1 MFKELSGPH
10 CKKHNYCELHLKN
23 TICLE
28 ITWTKPK
35 STVYWW
41 SDILLWS
48 AVNAHSCTETARA
61 HAGGRAPRTSGGRRW
76 NKEDVDEAILIL
88 RRRWRRWWRRW
99 RRGSGGPEHHL
110 QDDEPSRIS
119 ASLSLS
125 LSLWLI
131 KKGDVIPS
139 EPVRAPERGRGTSAV
154 TEVDWQ
160 AGSLIKGATSVT
172 EMRVMW
178 MEMYGC

>member
-1 MFKELSGPH
+1 MTSCYGQPWTRIPAQKPREHTQVDAHLARQAAVGGTKKMWTRLFWSWGGGGGGGGEGGGGGAEVQSITYRTTNHLGFLPLS
-10 CKKHNYCELHLKN
+10 L
-23 TICLE
+23 
-28 ITWTKPK
+28 
-35 STVYWW
+35 
-41 SDILLWS
+41 
-48 AVNAHSCTETARA
+48 
-61 HAGGRAPRTSGGRRW
+61 
-76 NKEDVDEAILIL
+76 
-88 RRRWRRWWRRW
+88 
-99 RRGSGGPEHHL
+99 
-110 QDDEPSRIS
+110 
-119 ASLSLS
+119 SLSLS

-172 EMRVMW
+172 EMRAMW